1 MSLVL
6 FQRPRQSGSV
16 RLVCYPGRQGVTGM
30 LPIMLA
36 GLARFLPAFI
46 NEVAGLDTEEYVRR
60 CLPHLVMVEKA

>member
-1 MSLVL
+1 
-6 FQRPRQSGSV
+6 
-16 RLVCYPGRQGVTGM
+16 
-30 LPIMLA
+30 MLA